1 MPGIFYRI
9 ILLKKML
16 CCAMEMTL
24 AEVAKEDGLWCL
36 TPLSTIYRSV
46 LFVEKTGV
54 LLSEKVRTIVT
65 NFCEKGYWSRSLY
78 NIEF

>member
-1 MPGIFYRI
+1 
-9 ILLKKML
+9 
-16 CCAMEMTL
+16 MEMTL

-54 LLSEKVRTIVT
+54 FGE
-65 NFCEKGYWSRSLY
+65 NH
-78 NIEF
+78 